1 MTSADPTP
9 TTAALGIQPTYSARE
24 AAVLLGRSYIWFDQ
38 RLREDKF
45 IRPDGTTVQ
54 PLRRQGGY
62 RQFTLAMLEGIALS
76 SYRHHWFS
84 MTKLKWTYCE
94 LLMAAYRQTGEYKFG
109 LPPLLS
115 NPVAPDTGSA
125 RADVAWET
133 ADDVDG
139 NPADDV
145 DGNVERNA
153 ADDVDGNVERNA
165 ADDVD
170 GNVERDASVR
180 VEGTYERNPAD
191 GARGC
196 RPAVDPLR
204 RRLRRCSTWQRALIG
219 GAYTVARPTR
229 PIASGIARNRSALT
243 RV

>member
-125 RADVAWET
+125 RADVA
-133 ADDVDG
+133 D
-139 NPADDV
+139 NL
-145 DGNVERNA
+145 N
-153 ADDVDGNVERNA
+153 
-165 ADDVD
+165 
-170 GNVERDASVR
+170 
-180 VEGTYERNPAD
+180 GTIERNPAD
-191 GARGC
+191 NLNGTIERNPADNLNGKQQTTSTGTQQTTSTGTSSGTRQTTSTGTSSGTRQTTSTGTSSGTHQSASRGPTSGTRQTVRGDADRPSTHSADGFAGAARGSE
-196 RPAVDPLR
+196 R
-204 RRLRRCSTWQRALIG
+204 
-219 GAYTVARPTR
+219 
-229 PIASGIARNRSALT
+229 
-243 RV
+243 

>member
-62 RQFTLAMLEGIALS
+62 RQFTLAMLEDIALS

-125 RADVAWET
+125 RADVA
-133 ADDVDG
+133 D
-139 NPADDV
+139 NL
-145 DGNVERNA
+145 N
-153 ADDVDGNVERNA
+153 
-165 ADDVD
+165 
-170 GNVERDASVR
+170 
-180 VEGTYERNPAD
+180 GTIERNPAD
-191 GARGC
+191 NLNGKQQTTSTGTQQTTSTGTSSGTRQTTSTGTSSGTHQSASRGPTSGTRQTVRGDADRPSTHSADGFAGAARGSE
-196 RPAVDPLR
+196 R
-204 RRLRRCSTWQRALIG
+204 
-219 GAYTVARPTR
+219 
-229 PIASGIARNRSALT
+229 
-243 RV
+243 